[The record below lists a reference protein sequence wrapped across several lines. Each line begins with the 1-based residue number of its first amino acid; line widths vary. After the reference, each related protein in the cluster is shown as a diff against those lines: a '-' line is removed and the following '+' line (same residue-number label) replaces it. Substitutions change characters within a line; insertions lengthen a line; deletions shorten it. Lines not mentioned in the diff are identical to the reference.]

1 MSVAFLF
8 PGQGSQVPGMLHRL
22 PDHPAVRR
30 TCDEVSQCLS
40 QNVFDLDSD
49 TALQSTLSVQ
59 LALFT
64 CAVAM
69 SRVLVEEG
77 VRPVAVAGLSVG
89 AFAAAVESGTICL
102 SDGVHL
108 VRQRAEMMMK
118 LYPKGYGLAAIVG
131 LTER

>member
-22 PDHPAVRR
+22 PDHPAIRR

-64 CAVAM
+64 STPGKC
-69 SRVLVEEG
+69 RY
-77 VRPVAVAGLSVG
+77 
-89 AFAAAVESGTICL
+89 T
-102 SDGVHL
+102 
-108 VRQRAEMMMK
+108 
-118 LYPKGYGLAAIVG
+118 
-131 LTER
+131 